1 MLWWIHWIAL
11 IHAIP
16 VTVVHN
22 APVNTPM
29 SSPITYPITPAE
41 QLHTYVSAVHVNP
54 PSNVLAA
61 VC

>member
-41 QLHTYVSAVHVNP
+41 HVSAVHVNP
-54 PSNVLAA
+54 PSNVSAA